1 MSDKRIE
8 SMLFD
13 YGTTNRT
20 DYRNGEIRPQS
31 ITVYNEKPRRA
42 PPKLRPLKDVHTLSD
57 WKAEAISFSLL
68 HRPKQI
74 LGTDPR
80 IVQQPCEKP
89 KDTER
94 EIAQRTRPR
103 IVMTPAVSMDDIENP
118 RARDI
123 LCNDMYTSDT
133 SKGLREAVTSYFS
146 VKAPLPGLPAAA
158 NPVALA
164 KLQPPYVSPEW
175 RMESVSW
182 DGKQLR
188 AHCDPS
194 KEFWLERERSRCKPC
209 DESARVREYRK
220 YSKKL

>member
-80 IVQQPCEKP
+80 IVQQPC
-89 KDTER
+89 
-94 EIAQRTRPR
+94 
-103 IVMTPAVSMDDIENP
+103 V
-118 RARDI
+118 
-123 LCNDMYTSDT
+123 
-133 SKGLREAVTSYFS
+133 
-146 VKAPLPGLPAAA
+146 
-158 NPVALA
+158 
-164 KLQPPYVSPEW
+164 
-175 RMESVSW
+175 
-182 DGKQLR
+182 
-188 AHCDPS
+188 
-194 KEFWLERERSRCKPC
+194 
-209 DESARVREYRK
+209 
-220 YSKKL
+220 